1 MPVVVQKYGGTSI
14 GTIEKIKN
22 VANKI
27 IDEKNNGNDVVV
39 VVSAMSGETNR
50 LLELAKNIDLDA
62 SGRELDVLVSTGE
75 QVTISLLTLSLILK
89 LFVSF
94 SLNELWSQVSLH

>member
-62 SGRELDVLVSTGE
+62 SGRELDVLVSTG
-75 QVTISLLTLSLILK
+75 
-89 LFVSF
+89 
-94 SLNELWSQVSLH
+94 

>member
-27 IDEKNNGNDVVV
+27 IDEK
-39 VVSAMSGETNR
+39 
-50 LLELAKNIDLDA
+50 K
-62 SGRELDVLVSTGE
+62 
-75 QVTISLLTLSLILK
+75 
-89 LFVSF
+89 
-94 SLNELWSQVSLH
+94 